1 MFWVLPVI
9 SGKERVVKDRGLLGL
24 VSRVDRFPMATANK
38 RFAQSLRRNWCRTAE
53 NRKQGL
59 TPQSPQSEVES
70 ANRAKN
76 REQGLTPR
84 SP

>member
-38 RFAQSLRRNWCRTAE
+38 RFAQSLRRNWCRTAA

-59 TPQSPQSEVES
+59 TPQSQTPQSQSES
-70 ANRAKN
+70 QR
-76 REQGLTPR
+76 P
-84 SP
+84 